1 VTVLK
6 HQSPTPCGVR
16 LLVYVVGE
24 FVPGLIGIKPA
35 IYTGGYFLNT
45 IYGVFLFSD
54 NSASVIV

>member
-1 VTVLK
+1 M
-6 HQSPTPCGVR
+6 
-16 LLVYVVGE
+16 VYVVGE

-45 IYGVFLFSD
+45 IYRVFLFSD